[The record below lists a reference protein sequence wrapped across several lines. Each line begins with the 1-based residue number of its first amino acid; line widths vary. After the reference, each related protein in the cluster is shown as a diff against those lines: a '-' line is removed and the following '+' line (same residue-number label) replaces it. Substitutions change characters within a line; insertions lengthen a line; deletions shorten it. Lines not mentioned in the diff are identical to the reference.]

1 MPGERR
7 RRDVHVPTARPRVP
21 ARELTIRF
29 VRSSGAGG
37 QNVNKVN
44 TKAVLRWPVAASRAI
59 PADVRQRFV
68 ERYATRITTDG
79 ELVLSSDRHRDQGRN
94 VADCL
99 AKLDA
104 MLDAVATPPRP
115 RKKTRPSRGAV
126 ERRLEEKRA
135 VSDKKRQRRAG
146 PSDL

>member
-1 MPGERR
+1 MPERGA
-7 RRDVHVPTARPRVP
+7 PTGARLRVP

-44 TKAVLRWPVAASRAI
+44 TKAVLRWPASSSRAL
-59 PADVRQRFV
+59 PADVRARFAERFANRLTV
-68 ERYATRITTDG
+68 EG
-79 ELVLSSDRHRDQGRN
+79 EIVLTSDRHRDQGRN

-104 MLDAVATPPRP
+104 MIDAVATPPKP
-115 RKKTRPSRGAV
+115 RKKTRPTRGAV
-126 ERRLEEKRA
+126 ERRLEGKRVRA
-135 VSDKKRQRRAG
+135 DKKRQRTGDVR
-146 PSDL
+146 DYD

>member
-1 MPGERR
+1 MPEGGAPGAPRL
-7 RRDVHVPTARPRVP
+7 RVP

-37 QNVNKVN
+37 QNVNKVS
-44 TKAVLRWPVAASRAI
+44 TKAVLRWPVLASRAL
-59 PADVRQRFV
+59 PADVRARFA
-68 ERYATRITTDG
+68 ERFATRITVDG
-79 ELVLSSDRHRDQGRN
+79 ELVLTSDRHRDQGRN

-115 RKKTRPSRGAV
+115 RRKTRPSRGAV
-126 ERRLEEKRA
+126 ERRLEEKHARA
-135 VSDKKRQRRAG
+135 AKKRLRSAG
-146 PSDL
+146 TRDPGE

>member
-1 MPGERR
+1 MPAPHPPGA
-7 RRDVHVPTARPRVP
+7 ARLRVP

-37 QNVNKVN
+37 QNVNKVS
-44 TKAVLRWPVAASRAI
+44 TKAVLRWPVLASRAL
-59 PADVRQRFV
+59 PADVRTRFA
-68 ERYATRITTDG
+68 ERFATRITVNG
-79 ELVLSSDRHRDQGRN
+79 ELVLTSDRHRDQGRN

-115 RKKTRPSRGAV
+115 RRKTRPSRGAV
-126 ERRLEEKRA
+126 ERRLDDKHA
-135 VSDKKRQRRAG
+135 NAAKKRLRGASTR
-146 PSDL
+146 DD

>member
-1 MPGERR
+1 VPER
-7 RRDVHVPTARPRVP
+7 VAPSAARPRVP

-37 QNVNKVN
+37 QNVNKVS
-44 TKAVLRWPVAASRAI
+44 TKAVLRWPVLASRAL
-59 PADVRQRFV
+59 PADVRARFA
-68 ERYATRITTDG
+68 ERFATRITIDG
-79 ELVLSSDRHRDQGRN
+79 DLVLTSDRHRDQGRN

-115 RKKTRPSRGAV
+115 RRKTRPSRGAV
-126 ERRLEEKRA
+126 ERRLTEKRA
-135 VSDKKRQRRAG
+135 RSDKKRLRGAG
-146 PSDL
+146 DRDA

>member
-1 MPGERR
+1 MPAP
-7 RRDVHVPTARPRVP
+7 HPPAARLRVP

-37 QNVNKVN
+37 QNVNKVS
-44 TKAVLRWPVAASRAI
+44 TKAVLRWPVLASRAL
-59 PADVRQRFV
+59 PADVRARFA
-68 ERYATRITTDG
+68 ERFATRITVGG
-79 ELVLSSDRHRDQGRN
+79 ELVLTSDRHRDQGRN

-115 RKKTRPSRGAV
+115 RRKTRPSRGAV
-126 ERRLEEKRA
+126 ERRLDDKHARA
-135 VSDKKRQRRAG
+135 AKKRLRR
-146 PSDL
+146 DLGD

>member
-1 MPGERR
+1 MPAPHPPGA
-7 RRDVHVPTARPRVP
+7 ARLRVP

-37 QNVNKVN
+37 QNVNKVS
-44 TKAVLRWPVAASRAI
+44 TKAVLRWPVLASRAL
-59 PADVRQRFV
+59 PADVRARFA
-68 ERYATRITTDG
+68 ERFATRITVNG
-79 ELVLSSDRHRDQGRN
+79 ELVLTSDRHRDQGRN

-115 RKKTRPSRGAV
+115 RRKTRPSRGAV
-126 ERRLEEKRA
+126 ERRLEDKHARA
-135 VSDKKRQRRAG
+135 AKKRLRSPGTR
-146 PSDL
+146 DD

>member
-1 MPGERR
+1 VLDARAGARR
-7 RRDVHVPTARPRVP
+7 LSVP

-44 TKAVLRWPVAASRAI
+44 TKAVLRWPAATSDALPR
-59 PADVRQRFV
+59 DVRARFV
-68 ERYATRITTDG
+68 ERFASRLTTEG

-104 MLDAVATPPRP
+104 MLDAVATPPKP
-115 RKKTRPSRGAV
+115 RKKTRPTRGAV
-126 ERRLEEKRA
+126 ERRLTAKRA
-135 VSDKKRQRRAG
+135 QSDKKRQRASGTRDA
-146 PSDL
+146 SD